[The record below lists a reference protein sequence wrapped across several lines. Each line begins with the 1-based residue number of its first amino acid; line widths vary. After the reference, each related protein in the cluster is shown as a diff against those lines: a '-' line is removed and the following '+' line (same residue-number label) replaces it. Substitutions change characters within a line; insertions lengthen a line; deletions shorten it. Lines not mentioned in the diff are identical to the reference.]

1 MKFVGRR
8 RSAKPFRT
16 WLKNLCFY
24 KSGSFEYLLACLFVC
39 FGIFYAGRGYLLKF
53 LGLSKTLVHAVL
65 KWILKTLTKDS
76 DGTDQVGNNSL
87 LSYWGECINGKYVI
101 ITY

>member
-39 FGIFYAGRGYLLKF
+39 LFVSVYFM
-53 LGLSKTLVHAVL
+53 LVEV
-65 KWILKTLTKDS
+65 T
-76 DGTDQVGNNSL
+76 
-87 LSYWGECINGKYVI
+87 C
-101 ITY
+101 

>member
-1 MKFVGRR
+1 M
-8 RSAKPFRT
+8 
-16 WLKNLCFY
+16 NIC
-24 KSGSFEYLLACLFVC
+24 LLACLFVC

-87 LSYWGECINGKYVI
+87 LSYWGEWINGKYVI

>member
-39 FGIFYAGRGYLLKF
+39 FGIFYAGRSYLLKF
-53 LGLSKTLVHAVL
+53 LGLS
-65 KWILKTLTKDS
+65 
-76 DGTDQVGNNSL
+76 
-87 LSYWGECINGKYVI
+87 
-101 ITY
+101 

>member
-24 KSGSFEYLLACLFVC
+24 KSDSFEYLLACLFVC
-39 FGIFYAGRGYLLKF
+39 LFRYILCWSRLLAKIFRFK
-53 LGLSKTLVHAVL
+53 
-65 KWILKTLTKDS
+65 
-76 DGTDQVGNNSL
+76 
-87 LSYWGECINGKYVI
+87 
-101 ITY
+101 